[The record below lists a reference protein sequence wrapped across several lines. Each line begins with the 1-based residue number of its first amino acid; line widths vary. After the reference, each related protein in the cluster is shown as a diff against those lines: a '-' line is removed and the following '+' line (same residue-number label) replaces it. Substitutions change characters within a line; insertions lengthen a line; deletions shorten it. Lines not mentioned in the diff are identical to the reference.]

1 MPLSVGGDHIHSGR
15 TESVLLR
22 RQKLHELA
30 DEKKENR
37 EEGKREKKKIT
48 GWRSPCSV
56 IGIKANGQGSVMRF
70 EA

>member
-22 RQKLHELA
+22 IQKLHELA

-37 EEGKREKKKIT
+37 EGKRENKKKKKKIT
-48 GWRSPCSV
+48 EIAVFCHRH
-56 IGIKANGQGSVMRF
+56 
-70 EA
+70 